1 MATPELMPIAVS
13 VTSIPHAHMT
23 YMHRRRP
30 PSNRAMACRRAALV
44 SLGVLFIGVLL
55 TWLAYSVSSSE
66 QMMGG
71 EMVVVDNE

>member
-1 MATPELMPIAVS
+1 MATPEIMPIAVS

-30 PSNRAMACRRAALV
+30 PSNRATACRRAALV
-44 SLGVLFIGVLL
+44 SLGVLFIGVIL
-55 TWLAYSVSSSE
+55 TWLAYSVSSE

>member
-1 MATPELMPIAVS
+1 MAIPELMPITVS

-30 PSNRAMACRRAALV
+30 PSNRATACRRAALM

-55 TWLAYSVSSSE
+55 TWLAYSVSSE